1 MKYERV
7 EHDGKYLGPY
17 ALVVMTEKK
26 LQFSGCM
33 MAKVSYISLMA
44 WLMHRLPKS
53 QIGVIFDMDGTIHH
67 CLGHKNGMEHFYSE
81 YKGKNIRDVFG
92 IELGADFWEDD
103 EN

>member
-1 MKYERV
+1 MKYERI
-7 EHDGKYLGPY
+7 EHEGKYLGPY

-26 LQFSGCM
+26 HQFRGCM

-44 WLMHRLPKS
+44 WLMHCLPKS

-67 CLGHKNGMEHFYSE
+67 CLGHKDGCEHFYSE
-81 YKGKNIRDVFG
+81 YKGKKIGEVFG
-92 IELGADFWEDD
+92 IEPAEGFWEDD